1 MSEKSKEIELQYS
14 TPENAPVSKKGYFV
28 SPIDKNWLAERAK
41 KRNKLDSIMS
51 VGGIVTSFATML
63 SLFGSVFFAFSDWGQ
78 VFSIAGGV
86 ALTGVSGSVLPF
98 IHNSRKQ
105 TKAMRFSSQI
115 NATFVKDWLFKKY
128 NLTINDENAG
138 PISTYIIRI
147 IAGTGAPT
155 ENMRDFFFDS
165 KGDKYQVDSINA
177 NGNIEFF
184 VVFLTSAKNDTKA
197 LKPKLDR
204 LAIDASAEN
213 IEEDN
218 GTNTQNKSR
227 FVFPGE
233 AETLYSSILD
243 RLHSLEDM
251 ELDANERYS
260 VDFVISEL
268 DDVISLY
275 KNAMKLKSEE
285 SIHNQT
291 VSALSDL
298 NDELD
303 RIALSE
309 MTKIERKFAVK
320 RTHFQ
325 DRKTN
330 NEVKAIE
337 SLAEKDSTHV

>member
-1 MSEKSKEIELQYS
+1 MPKNSKEIELVYS
-14 TPENAPVSKKGYFV
+14 TPENTPVSKKGYFV
-28 SPIDKNWLAERAK
+28 SPIDKGWLMERAK
-41 KRNKLDSIMS
+41 KRNKLDSIMN
-51 VGGIVTSFATML
+51 VGGMVSVFSTLAT
-63 SLFGSVFFAFSDWGQ
+63 LFGSAFIVHDVGQ
-78 VFSIAGGV
+78 AFLITGGV
-86 ALTGVSGSVLPF
+86 ALTGVSSSVFPF
-98 IHNSRKQ
+98 IRGRRKQ
-105 TKAMRFSSQI
+105 TKAMHFSSQV

-128 NLTINDENAG
+128 NLTIDDDNALPVSG
-138 PISTYIIRI
+138 RI
-147 IAGTGAPT
+147 IELITGYKADLGNT
-155 ENMRDFFFDS
+155 RDFFYDS
-165 KGDKYQVDSINA
+165 KGDKYKIDSINV
-177 NGNIEFF
+177 NGNTEFF
-184 VVFLTSAKNDTKA
+184 VVFVAAAKNDEHA

-204 LAIDASAEN
+204 LAIDAD
-213 IEEDN
+213 IDN
-218 GTNTQNKSR
+218 TKSESESTTQNKNK
-227 FVFPGE
+227 FAFPGE

-243 RLHSLEDM
+243 RLSSLEDM
-251 ELDANERYS
+251 ELEANDRYS
-260 VDFVISEL
+260 VDFVITEL

-303 RIALSE
+303 RIILSE